1 LGERRNAAMYGIYL
15 GRRSNLAAGLLI
27 PLITISILVA
37 SVPLTTQ
44 TKPITVSF
52 AKISPTLLN
61 KITNQGSNPIDVLI
75 EVYPNA
81 QGAVTTDIHNLGGDV
96 RYQYK
101 YIDALAATL
110 PANKITSL
118 AENPNVKRI
127 FLDEIVTPAGFSGQ
141 KFSPKAPKEIDSLL
155 SKPHAL
161 TSENIRTITLT
172 PGQFPSLSPSTYWNY
187 KAMNVE
193 EVWDL
198 GYTGWKSTVAVIDT
212 GIYSQHF
219 MLMGSVIGGIDVSP
233 DVGTPWEG
241 YDRLTNHWHGSHVAG
256 IIAGHGALLLPPD
269 HLLVQSIEYYTG
281 ETLETLDGDKVVPL
295 LGIAPWASLYII
307 KVFPHTGAGVPS
319 SIVIA
324 GIDHAI
330 ELKQTGQVDIDIISM
345 SLGGPTLYDGR
356 GIMDLAVDRATE
368 AGITVVS
375 AAGNEGPA
383 SMTHASPGS
392 AHTGLGVAAAA
403 HPINTK
409 VFWDYYYGE
418 LGIGDYLFT
427 SPVPQIHAFS
437 SRGPTSDGRA
447 KPDVAATGVFV
458 LSAYPTGPPTVPD
471 EPNPDGLAFASGTS
485 MATPAVS
492 GAIALLNDY
501 AEVNEL
507 PTTPEDYKQAIK
519 AGAVP
524 LPGYDERDFGSG
536 YLNVGNAFTAL
547 IEDPEYGST
556 PEEIPPAPEY
566 AVDITNIPIHGS
578 GVYTEDIIDLAPGF
592 KKEYIFNITAETDSI
607 RLDITNVYLGDEDP
621 LGYNSF
627 EIYIQSAKRTF
638 YGYYIDSANVW
649 GNATFYITDDE
660 TTWSGNVTGVFTD
673 PYTRVIEPG
682 YMRIVIENDWTSYDE
697 ISGTIRITVT
707 ETTPPTPDWT
717 ISGEIIHDETTPW
730 MEVPVPIG
738 TEKAILELWWIND
751 WTRYPASDLDM
762 YINFSGPYG
771 PYNYDGVT
779 LNAPE
784 RAVLERP
791 STIHVMIHAYEINT
805 GEPEPWELKVWF
817 ISEQPQP

>member
-1 LGERRNAAMYGIYL
+1 MYGTYL
-15 GRRSNLAAGLLI
+15 NRKSDLTAGMLITVITLSMLVATI
-27 PLITISILVA
+27 PLTI
-37 SVPLTTQ
+37 TQ
-44 TKPITVSF
+44 TKPFEINLT
-52 AKISPTLLN
+52 KISPTLMKKL
-61 KITNQGSNPIDVLI
+61 IDHKEVSVNILI
-75 EVYPNA
+75 ETYIKSYESIVA
-81 QGAVTTDIHNLGGDV
+81 DIHGFGGKV
-96 RYQYK
+96 RYLYK
-101 YIDALAATL
+101 YINALAATV
-110 PANKITSL
+110 PASDIYSL
-118 AENPNVKRI
+118 ANNPDIKEI
-127 FLDEIVTPAGFSGQ
+127 YLDQTVTPSSFNHIISQ
-141 KFSPKAPKEIDSLL
+141 ESPKSDFDMPTRDPLSLTL
-155 SKPHAL
+155 EDYK
-161 TSENIRTITLT
+161 TVTLT
-172 PGQFPSLSPSTYWNY
+172 PEQLSSFVPSTYWNY
-187 KAMNVE
+187 KAMNAQV
-193 EVWDL
+193 VWDEF
-198 GYTGWKSTVAVIDT
+198 GYVGLESTVAIIDT
-212 GIYSQHF
+212 GIYSKHF
-219 MLMGSVIGGIDVSP
+219 MLLGSAIGGIDISP

-241 YDRLTNHWHGSHVAG
+241 WDRLTNHWHGSHVAG
-256 IIAGHGALLLPPD
+256 IIAGHGALRLPQD

-281 ETLETLDGDKVVPL
+281 ENLSTIDGDKVIPL
-295 LGIAPWASLYII
+295 LGIAPWAELYII
-307 KVFPHTGAGVPS
+307 KVFPHTGAGVPA

-330 ELKQTGQVDIDIISM
+330 KLKETGQIDIDIISM
-345 SLGGPTLYDGR
+345 SLGGPTLFDGR
-356 GIMDLAVDRATE
+356 DIMDLAVDRATA

-392 AHTGLGVAAAA
+392 AHTGLSVAAAA

-427 SPVPQIHAFS
+427 SEEPQIHAFS
-437 SRGPTSDGRA
+437 SRGPTADGRA

-458 LSAYPTGPPTVPD
+458 LSAYPTGPPTVTD
-471 EPNPDGLAFASGTS
+471 KPNPDGLAFASGTS

-501 AEVNEL
+501 AEQNGI
-507 PTTPEDYKQAIK
+507 PATPEDYKQAIK

-524 LPGYDERDFGSG
+524 LPGYDERDLGSG
-536 YLNVGNAFTAL
+536 YLNVGDAFVAFL
-547 IEDPEYGST
+547 KDQEYGSM
-556 PEEIPPAPEY
+556 PEPMPSAPEY
-566 AVDITNIPIHGS
+566 AVDISNIPIHGS
-578 GVYTEDIIDLAPGF
+578 GVYTEDIINLAPGF

-607 RLDITNVYLGDEDP
+607 KLDITNVYLGDEDP

-627 EIYIQSAKRTF
+627 EIYIQSAKRTWWA
-638 YGYYIDSANVW
+638 YYIYSANVW

-660 TTWSGNVTGVFTD
+660 TTWSGNVTGVFRD

-682 YMRIVIENDWTSYDE
+682 YMRIVIENDWTSYDT
-697 ISGTIRITVT
+697 ISGTIKITVT

-717 ISGEIIHDETTPW
+717 VSGEISQDEKTSW

-738 TEKAILELWWIND
+738 TEKAILELWWVND
-751 WTRYPASDLDM
+751 WTRYPTSDLDM
-762 YINFSGPYG
+762 FINFSGPHG

-817 ISEQPQP
+817 ITSQPQA